1 MQTDHGTNVLIDSI
15 DTGTQI
21 FNIKAERTKKGLFIT
36 SYCHLVT
43 VRSKHLH
50 LGRVL
55 DLFVDM
61 TIMAC
66 GLDDEEHET
75 TADNVETAL
84 RAFAHKAIDE
94 LL

>member
-1 MQTDHGTNVLIDSI
+1 MQTNHGTNIIVDSI
-15 DTGTQI
+15 DTGTEV

-43 VRSKHLH
+43 VRSKLLH
-50 LGRVL
+50 LGRVQ

-66 GLDDEEHET
+66 GLDDEAHET
-75 TADNVETAL
+75 AANNVEDTIREFINKAL
-84 RAFAHKAIDE
+84 EE
-94 LL
+94 L

>member
-1 MQTDHGTNVLIDSI
+1 MQTDHGTNVLVDSI

-36 SYCHLVT
+36 SYCQLVT
-43 VRSKHLH
+43 VRSKLLH

-75 TADNVETAL
+75 TADNVEQTI
-84 RAFAHKAIDE
+84 RAFVTQACDE
-94 LL
+94 L

>member
-1 MQTDHGTNVLIDSI
+1 MQTDHGTNVLVDSI

-21 FNIKAERTKKGLFIT
+21 FNIKAERTKKGLFVT
-36 SYCHLVT
+36 SYCQLVT

-75 TADNVETAL
+75 TADNVEQAIRDFATK
-84 RAFAHKAIDE
+84 AFDE
-94 LL
+94 L